1 MFGRCRTAALMGPH
15 IEGRMVVIAV
25 AHVDQVD
32 FAQAQVSAS
41 GQIRPWLQKRFND
54 SDTKLGKLRMR
65 KEQAPEVWHIDSIA
79 STKTTGKFAMQ
90 APHMV
95 NDNFSTVEKT
105 QKSTN

>member
-54 SDTKLGKLRMR
+54 SDNKTWKAANEKR
-65 KEQAPEVWHIDSIA
+65 A
-79 STKTTGKFAMQ
+79 STRSLAHRQ
-90 APHMV
+90 YRIH
-95 NDNFSTVEKT
+95 
-105 QKSTN
+105 

>member
-1 MFGRCRTAALMGPH
+1 MGPH

-95 NDNFSTVEKT
+95 NDNFSTVEKN